1 MTHPAHGNGGH
12 RLAAP
17 TAQLLADTAGA
28 LDPIDTAAAGRV
40 RDEAARL
47 RHVAAGVVVVGE
59 KKRGKSSLINAL
71 VDEPDLLP
79 VDADVATCV
88 HLAVSH
94 GPQRQ
99 ARVVDLAAPQ
109 GRPIPP
115 EDIAAY
121 AALDPAT
128 QQHRH
133 PDVSHV
139 EVSLPRPLL
148 DGLVLVDTPGIG
160 SLLAGHAEVTLAAL
174 DRADAALVVV
184 HAGMELAASEVA
196 FLARVTDRVRAVLFV
211 LTQIDKYPAWE
222 RIRDRDRELLA
233 AHAPQ
238 LADAAWFPVSG
249 HLHQLAASLQAEGAH
264 EDAARLRA
272 TAGIE
277 QLRQAL
283 RDRVAGRAAHLR
295 LSAAVDAALTELR
308 EVITAQELA
317 QHALRHDPELA
328 VALRRERDRLKTVTE
343 QGAQW
348 RRKLRQRFKE
358 LETELNLE
366 FNRGLND
373 LSATASAAIVAGGQN
388 LLDELPEQLIAGA
401 QALWATV
408 DTRLRDAVAAIA
420 ADAASHL
427 SADATTSEAIAVP
440 QRIENLPRPD
450 RAEAAAIGLAGVV
463 EYAMGSAGVGALAA
477 TLLTGIVAPVTTV
490 VAGLGAAYFL
500 QHRRKLRDRMVRE
513 RAAANRHLNL
523 FITEMK
529 TEFPP
534 ALKTA
539 LRVVSDR
546 MELAGEQ
553 TLTGRRRELEEALA
567 ALERAARAETARLDA
582 DRAAIQARLDALGEL
597 AQRAADLDDELAKD
611 EEDHRDGV

>member
-1 MTHPAHGNGGH
+1 MTHTAQGQGAH
-12 RLAAP
+12 RLTGQ
-17 TAQLLADTAGA
+17 TALLLADAAGA
-28 LDPIDTAAAGRV
+28 LDPIDAAAAARV
-40 RDEAARL
+40 RAEAECL
-47 RHVAAGVVVVGE
+47 RHVTAGVVVVGE

-71 VDEPDLLP
+71 VDAPDLLP

-94 GPQRQ
+94 GLQRQ
-99 ARVVDLAAPQ
+99 ARVVDLDAPQ
-109 GRPIPP
+109 GRPIATD
-115 EDIAAY
+115 DIAAY
-121 AALDPAT
+121 AALDPTT
-128 QQHRH
+128 QEHRH
-133 PDVSHV
+133 PDVSYV
-139 EVSLPRPLL
+139 EVSLPHPLL
-148 DGLVLVDTPGIG
+148 DGLVLVDTPGVG

-184 HAGMELAASEVA
+184 HAGMELSASEVA
-196 FLARVTDRVRAVLFV
+196 FLARVTDRVGRVLFV
-211 LTQIDKYPAWE
+211 LSQIDKYPAWE

-233 AHAPQ
+233 AHAPR

-249 HLHQLAASLQAEGAH
+249 HLHQLAAALQAEGADD
-264 EDAARLRA
+264 DAEQLRA
-272 TAGIE
+272 KAGIE
-277 QLRQAL
+277 RLRQAL
-283 RDRVAGRAAHLR
+283 RERVAGRAAHLR
-295 LSAAVDAALTELR
+295 LTAAIGVALTELGD
-308 EVITAQELA
+308 EITAQELA
-317 QHALRHDPELA
+317 QLALRNDPELA
-328 VALRRERDRLKTVTE
+328 VALRRERDRLKGVTE

-348 RRKLRQRFKE
+348 RRRLRQRFKE

-373 LSATASAAIVAGGQN
+373 LSATASAAIGAGGQD
-388 LLDELPEQLIAGA
+388 LLDELPEQLTAGA
-401 QALWATV
+401 QALWAAV

-427 SADATTSEAIAVP
+427 SSDATASAAIAVP

-450 RAEAAAIGLAGVV
+450 RAEAAEIGLAGVV
-463 EYAMGSAGVGALAA
+463 EYAMGSAGVGALAM

-513 RAAANRHLNL
+513 RAAAGRHLNL
-523 FITEMK
+523 FVTEMK

-539 LRVVSDR
+539 LRIVSDR

-553 TLTGRRRELEEALA
+553 ALTARRRELEEALA
-567 ALERAARAETARLDA
+567 ALERAARAESARLDA

-597 AQRAADLDDELAKD
+597 AQRAGDLQDELAKD